1 MFVAGYTQPGRGDMA
16 WWHCG
21 EAIPLTRKSQLSE
34 KLSEICETVYT
45 RTPHINNES
54 INKNVLPRTARNS
67 RAKII
72 TGLLANELSP
82 NLGLIGTG
90 QDVSMMRSVL
100 IVTGIL
106 RDPTDAPAL
115 NMTPPDERM
124 RSLLCTIQKFFAQ
137 SARKGGMSFVELY
150 NTLTRPENN
159 IGLKRGVI
167 PVFIAVVL
175 HGIKRGLVI
184 QRDGAEIR
192 ITAELLANIN
202 DDPMPYTVTLEDWT
216 DEKAAYLAQLEKL
229 FSLHIVEAEKSLNA
243 FTYLTQAINRWYMA
257 LPQYAKTLSLPDKS
271 KVRFMAS
278 LRQPDINPREYLF
291 ETLPAIFGKTA
302 SLSGVA
308 DMVAAAK

>member
-1 MFVAGYTQPGRGDMA
+1 M
-16 WWHCG
+16 
-21 EAIPLTRKSQLSE
+21 PLKS
-34 KLSEICETVYT
+34 
-45 RTPHINNES
+45 
-54 INKNVLPRTARNS
+54 
-67 RAKII
+67 
-72 TGLLANELSP
+72 
-82 NLGLIGTG
+82 
-90 QDVSMMRSVL
+90 
-100 IVTGIL
+100 
-106 RDPTDAPAL
+106 
-115 NMTPPDERM
+115 
-124 RSLLCTIQKFFAQ
+124 
-137 SARKGGMSFVELY
+137 GG
-150 NTLTRPENN
+150 P
-159 IGLKRGVI
+159 II
-167 PVFIAVVL
+167 PVP
-175 HGIKRGLVI
+175 
-184 QRDGAEIR
+184 IR